1 MVKNTDTDTF
11 TWRWEKGEE
20 TGETDEYQRRIVLAK
35 MKIKKKKEV
44 TLPLEMSGKNGII
57 TTTTTK

>member
-20 TGETDEYQRRIVLAK
+20 TREAGRIPEEDCAGEEEEEEEEE
-35 MKIKKKKEV
+35 KER
-44 TLPLEMSGKNGII
+44 GDCH
-57 TTTTTK
+57 